1 MSFKFSKLPRT
12 VIAASLLLAGLA
24 SPGHVM
30 AQEEPDILKQ
40 APDKV
45 LEEIIVEGRKS
56 FEGHDGMEAF
66 WSGDFEKAEIEFERE
81 FKTLKRGKSSLYNVG
96 VDADLGIER
105 ANNIGASIGAQTQIT
120 RSGSSTAS
128 IQNNSAG
135 TNTSSLG
142 RNFNG
147 KRAIGKNLLN
157 DGKITDMD
165 FAFTKYMS
173 GLSELQLGK
182 YVEAKKS
189 LKSAVFYNRQ
199 NFDARMRLGLL
210 YVIEGDIEKS
220 ADQLE
225 ALENIRVKCKKKS
238 NCAEYDEI
246 LEAAST
252 LATSISNAINKL
264 D

>member
-1 MSFKFSKLPRT
+1 
-12 VIAASLLLAGLA
+12 
-24 SPGHVM
+24 
-30 AQEEPDILKQ
+30 
-40 APDKV
+40 
-45 LEEIIVEGRKS
+45 
-56 FEGHDGMEAF
+56 
-66 WSGDFEKAEIEFERE
+66 
-81 FKTLKRGKSSLYNVG
+81 
-96 VDADLGIER
+96 LGIER

-189 LKSAVFYNRQ
+189 LKSAVFYNRE

-210 YVIEGDIEKS
+210 YLIEGDIEKS